1 MTLLMLILKLWT
13 CLNIV
18 IWNHLITNHLL
29 VILDNY
35 TDNSPTHL
43 VTEAKRASGIIYAVY
58 LMTITCLS
66 LIVILS

>member
-13 CLNIV
+13 CLNII
-18 IWNHLITNHLL
+18 IWNRLIINHLL

-35 TDNSPTHL
+35 TDNSPAHL
-43 VTEAKRASGIIYAVY
+43 VTEAKRASKIIYTVY
-58 LMTITCLS
+58 VIMITCSS